1 MCYATLL
8 TNFLS
13 FLPQG
18 KNHFLLIWDQFALNN
33 EPLSSFFFFD
43 FCFSHSYFFLPKKPR
58 SLDTCLC
65 GLLVIKTKKVGRG
78 EEQSRGLSIHCTLK
92 CEFCCILVIQSK
104 TGENVSRRKPNHV
117 RLTKNV
123 LRFTFKGS
131 EYFRG
136 SSRSLKRA
144 VHTSKTTAYCQF
156 SL

>member
-1 MCYATLL
+1 MLRNITDKLPFTSAMGQKSLL
-8 TNFLS
+8 AHMRSICTKQWTTEFFFL
-13 FLPQG
+13 FLFFT
-18 KNHFLLIWDQFALNN
+18 FLLF
-33 EPLSSFFFFD
+33 PTKKTKVTRH
-43 FCFSHSYFFLPKKPR
+43 FSLWSPSYQ
-58 SLDTCLC
+58 DC
-65 GLLVIKTKKVGRG
+65 KKVGRG